1 MNQNLTKLN
10 RVLSDPLRKPLIQI
24 IFEMAKESL
33 RLKRI
38 PTEYLSRFCYRKGSL
53 PLHHYV
59 DDHFIGLIQTSKVL
73 HSPLSVERLL
83 NKLEFY
89 RFCLQHDI
97 PTAKILA
104 YSKDGIIYSINDEI
118 LELNELSK
126 FIEILAQWIQ
136 ESPYQSLFI
145 KPNDLK
151 GGVGAF
157 KIDVNSLTDLE
168 LMKTIWSRCTSSKM
182 IIQNT
187 LVQHPVINA
196 INPASIN
203 TIRMDTYQPLDGEP
217 RLISACM
224 RFGRKGSV
232 VDNPGTSKGFFIKL
246 NTNTHQLEGS
256 GQQIITFGN
265 QTFTHHPDTQHPL
278 DGVVIP
284 YIEEAIELVLRATQ
298 CVGDRL
304 IGWDVCVTPDG
315 PLLIEGNHNYH
326 IVMLEIANGGY
337 AHRPSYQ
344 DVLNEVR
351 LENAIIVS

>member
-1 MNQNLTKLN
+1 MNQNLNKLK
-10 RVLSDPLRKPLIQI
+10 RVISDPLRKPIIQI
-24 IFEMAKESL
+24 ILEMGKETL

-38 PTEYLSRFCYRKGSL
+38 PTEYLSRFCYRKDAL
-53 PLHHYV
+53 PLSNYV
-59 DDHFIGLIQTSKVL
+59 DDYFIGLIQTSKVL

-89 RFCLQHDI
+89 RFCLQKDI

-104 YSKDGIIYSINDEI
+104 YSSHGNIYSMNDEV
-118 LELNELSK
+118 LELKDLSVFVSTLK
-126 FIEILAQWIQ
+126 QWLL

-157 KIDVNSLTDLE
+157 KINELSLSDLE
-168 LMKTIWSRCTSSKM
+168 LMKKIWAQCTSSKM
-182 IIQNT
+182 IIQDT
-187 LVQHPVINA
+187 LVQHSIIDA
-196 INPASIN
+196 INPSSIN
-203 TIRMDTYQPLDGEP
+203 TIRIDTYQPLVGAP

-224 RFGRKGSV
+224 RFGRVGSC

-246 NTNTHQLEGS
+246 NLVTHKLEGL

-265 QTFTHHPDTQHPL
+265 QVFTHHPDTHHPL
-278 DGVVIP
+278 DGVEIP
-284 YIEEAIELVLRATQ
+284 YIDEAIKLVLRATE

-304 IGWDVCVTPDG
+304 IGWDVCITPDR

-326 IVMLEIANGGY
+326 ITMLEIANGGY
-337 AHRPSYQ
+337 ASLPSYQ

-351 LENAIIVS
+351 LENSKN

>member
-1 MNQNLTKLN
+1 MNQNLSKIK

-24 IFEMAKESL
+24 VFEMSKEAL
-33 RLKRI
+33 RLKRM
-38 PTEYLSRFCYRKGSL
+38 PNEYLSRFCYRKGSL
-53 PLHHYV
+53 PLSNYV
-59 DDHFIGLIQTSKVL
+59 SDHFIGLIQTSKVL
-73 HSPLSVERLL
+73 HSPNSVELLL

-89 RFCLQHDI
+89 RFCLEHDI

-104 YSKDGIIYSINDEI
+104 YSNHGNIYSINDEI
-118 LELNELSK
+118 LDLNELSK
-126 FIEILAQWIQ
+126 FIALLSQWIE

-157 KIDVNSLTDLE
+157 KIDESCLSNLE
-168 LMKTIWSRCTSSKM
+168 LMKTIWNQCISSKM

-203 TIRMDTYQPLDGEP
+203 TVRMDTYQPLEGAP
-217 RLISACM
+217 RIISACM
-224 RFGRKGSV
+224 RFGRQGSV
-232 VDNPGTSKGFFIKL
+232 VDNPGTSKGFFVKL
-246 NTNTHQLEGS
+246 NTNTHQLEGL

-265 QTFTHHPDTQHPL
+265 QVFTHHPDTHHPL

-284 YIEEAIELVLRATQ
+284 YIDEAIDLVLRATQ

-337 AHRPSYQ
+337 AHRPAYQ
-344 DVLNEVR
+344 DVLKEVR
-351 LENAIIVS
+351 LENA